1 MSGTSPGNLII
12 VTAPS
17 GAGKTTL
24 VARMIER
31 IDKVKP
37 SISYTAR
44 AARPGER
51 DGRDY
56 HFVNREEFL
65 KMIERNEFLEW
76 AEVHGNLYGTS
87 IRAVDDARRQ
97 GFDVVATIDV
107 QGAALARKLY
117 PEAIGVF
124 VLPPTREALES
135 RLETRGSE
143 TEESRRLRLQN
154 ARHELAQADQ
164 FDYIVINEDLER
176 ATEELVAIVRSERC
190 RTKLRNGFVQDLTK
204 EFTGS

>member
-1 MSGTSPGNLII
+1 MSGKSPGNLII

-31 IDKVKP
+31 IDKVRP

-44 AARPGER
+44 PVRPGER

-56 HFVNREEFL
+56 HFINREEFL

-76 AEVHGNLYGTS
+76 AEVHGNLYGTN
-87 IRAVDDARRQ
+87 IRAVEDARHQ
-97 GFDVVATIDV
+97 GYDVVATIDV

-124 VLPPTREALES
+124 ILPPTREALES

-143 TEESRRLRLQN
+143 TNESRRLRLQN
-154 ARHELAQADQ
+154 ARHELAHADQ
-164 FDYIVINEDLER
+164 FDYIVINEDLEQ
-176 ATEELVAIVRSERC
+176 ATEELVAIVRAERC
-190 RTKLRNGFVQDLTK
+190 RTKHRNDFVRDLAK
-204 EFTGS
+204 EFADF

>member
-1 MSGTSPGNLII
+1 MSGNSPGNLII

-44 AARPGER
+44 GARPGEL

-56 HFVNREEFL
+56 HFVDREEFL
-65 KMIERNEFLEW
+65 KMIERSEFLEW
-76 AEVHGNLYGTS
+76 AEVHGNLYGTN
-87 IRAVDDARRQ
+87 IRAVDDARRE

-124 VLPPTREALES
+124 ILPPSREALES

-143 TEESRRLRLQN
+143 TKESRRLRLQN
-154 ARHELAQADQ
+154 ARHELAQADE

-176 ATEELVAIVRSERC
+176 ATEELVAIVRAERC
-190 RTKLRNGFVQDLTK
+190 RTMHRSGFVQDLKK
-204 EFTGS
+204 EFTDS

>member
-1 MSGTSPGNLII
+1 MSGNSIGNLII

-44 AARPGER
+44 PARPGER
-51 DGRDY
+51 DGLDY
-56 HFVNREEFL
+56 HFVGREEFQA
-65 KMIERNEFLEW
+65 MIARNEFLEW

-87 IRAVDDARRQ
+87 LRAVDEARRQ
-97 GFDVVATIDV
+97 GFDIVTTIDV
-107 QGAALARKLY
+107 QGAECARKVY
-117 PEAIGVF
+117 PEAIGIF
-124 VLPPTREALES
+124 ILPPTRDALEN
-135 RLETRGSE
+135 RLATRGSE
-143 TEESRRLRLQN
+143 TTESRRLRLQN
-154 ARHELAQADQ
+154 ARHELAHAGT

-176 ATEELVAIVRSERC
+176 ATEDLIAIVRAERC
-190 RTKLRNGFVQDLTK
+190 RTKHRRGVVQNLES
-204 EFTGS
+204 EFSDC